1 MGFESFLVAPSSSSS
16 SSSSIGGDQDRSLTS
31 SSTSSSGS
39 SSGGSIY
46 FSSSSSFSSPVSFFS
61 VVEYGTSDKPSKT
74 VIQYG
79 EGDETPTTIVDY
91 GVAKLAAEKEP
102 DEIPLLA
109 QQLQSYG
116 ANVLST
122 ANGDPIRTSMARRL
136 TEIDPQTMQTN
147 AQLPFCRKK
156 NKCLQGVYEARKV
169 SSECADSIRALETT
183 TTVVV
188 NKEKDR
194 VLEADQQGR
203 TDESS
208 VSKLMWVYFA
218 IFAVY
223 SISMLVLPLVIK
235 DKEETEYELSE
246 DEDDDDAVYYALQDE
261 TKPIKPTMNV
271 AYEGIPVTIV

>member
-1 MGFESFLVAPSSSSS
+1 MG
-16 SSSSIGGDQDRSLTS
+16 
-31 SSTSSSGS
+31 
-39 SSGGSIY
+39 
-46 FSSSSSFSSPVSFFS
+46 
-61 VVEYGTSDKPSKT
+61 EYRTSDKPSKT

-156 NKCLQGVYEARKV
+156 NKCLQEAYEAQKV
-169 SSECADSIRALETT
+169 SSECADSIRALETA
-183 TTVVV
+183 TVIV

-208 VSKLMWVYFA
+208 MSKLMWVYFA

-223 SISMLVLPLVIK
+223 SISMLVLPLVVK

-246 DEDDDDAVYYALQDE
+246 DDDAVYYALQDE
-261 TKPIKPTMNV
+261 TKPIKPTMKV